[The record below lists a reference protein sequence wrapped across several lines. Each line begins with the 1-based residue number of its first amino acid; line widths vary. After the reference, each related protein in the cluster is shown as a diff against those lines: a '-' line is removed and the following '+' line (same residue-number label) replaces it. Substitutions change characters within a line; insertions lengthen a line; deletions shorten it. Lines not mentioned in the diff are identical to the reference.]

1 MPTLGRVLFEKSI
14 DANIRSTVEEANELL
29 AECVGKILAAY
40 LISGYPLV
48 LVEIA
53 EVITKG
59 KVITWRVLL
68 YEASN
73 KQETIDLGDK

>member
-1 MPTLGRVLFEKSI
+1 MITLGRVLFEKSY
-14 DANIRSTVEEANELL
+14 DAPIRTTVEEANALL
-29 AECVGKILAAY
+29 AECTGKLLAAY
-40 LISGYPLV
+40 LEEGYPLI

-68 YEASN
+68 HEASD
-73 KQETIDLGDK
+73 KQETIDLGE